1 MKKSVLVIGAGFS
14 GLAAAR
20 ELQARGHE
28 VVVLEGRERIGGRIW
43 TSTQWPDLPLDL
55 GASWIHGVK
64 GNPLTTLANSLT
76 ARQVTTSYAKSITYS
91 AKGKPLTKKEE
102 AQLEALRKQLRK
114 AIGKAQDEDKD
125 RSLRQ
130 VADQVLKKETEGS
143 PITPRLLNF
152 LLSSEFE
159 QEYAGSANELSAHW
173 HDSAKAFP
181 GDDALFTEGYH
192 TLTKHLAQGL
202 TIRLGH
208 VVQEIDWSQAPVRV
222 ATSHGELTADQ
233 VLVTLPLG
241 VLKAGRVRFTPALP
255 KAKQQAITGLGMGVL
270 NKCYLRFSKAFWPS
284 DIDWLEYISPKPGE
298 WTEWVSFQR
307 TLRQPVLLG
316 FNAATQGRAI
326 ESCTDSQIVAS
337 AMTTLRT
344 IYGKG
349 IPEPVDYQITR
360 WASDPFALGSYSFQ
374 PVGSRPSLRKELA
387 RPLNGKLFFAGEATE
402 QNYFSTAHGAY
413 LSGLR
418 AAKEIV

>member
-1 MKKSVLVIGAGFS
+1 MKRRVFVIGAGLS

-20 ELQARGHE
+20 ELQAKGHE

-64 GNPLTTLANSLT
+64 GNPLTTLADSLSARRVQTHYDRNFTYNSD
-76 ARQVTTSYAKSITYS
+76 
-91 AKGKPLTKKEE
+91 GKPLTEKE
-102 AQLEALRKQLRK
+102 ATHLEALRKQLHK
-114 AIGKAQDEDKD
+114 AIGVAQDEESD

-173 HDSAKAFP
+173 HDSAKAFS
-181 GDDALFTEGYH
+181 GDDALFTKGYH

-202 TIRLGH
+202 RIRLGH
-208 VVQEIDWSQAPVRV
+208 VVQEIDWSQSPVRV
-222 ATSHGELTADQ
+222 VTSQGELTADQ

-241 VLKAGRVRFTPALP
+241 VLKAGRVRFAPTLP
-255 KAKQQAITGLGMGVL
+255 KAKQQAIAGLGMGVL
-270 NKCYLRFSKAFWPS
+270 NKCYLRFSKVFWP
-284 DIDWLEYISPKPGE
+284 DNMDWLEYISPKPGE

-307 TLRQPVLLG
+307 TLKQPVLLG
-316 FNAATQGRAI
+316 FNAATQGKAM
-326 ESCTDSQIVAS
+326 ESWTDSQIVAS

-344 IYGKG
+344 IYGKD
-349 IPEPVDYQITR
+349 IPEPIDYQITR
-360 WASDPFALGSYSFQ
+360 WASDPFAYGSYSFQ
-374 PVGSRPSLRKELA
+374 AVGSRPGLRKELA
-387 RPLNGKLFFAGEATE
+387 RPLSNKLFFAGEATE
-402 QNYFSTAHGAY
+402 QDYFSTAHGAY

-418 AAKEIV
+418 AAKGMA

>member
-1 MKKSVLVIGAGFS
+1 MKRRVLVIGAGLS

-20 ELQARGHE
+20 ELQAKGHE

-64 GNPLTTLANSLT
+64 GNPLTTLADSLSARRVQTHYDRNLTYNSD
-76 ARQVTTSYAKSITYS
+76 
-91 AKGKPLTKKEE
+91 GKPLTKKEE
-102 AQLEALRKQLRK
+102 TRLEALRKQLRK
-114 AIGKAQDEDKD
+114 AIGKAQDEEND

-143 PITPRLLNF
+143 PVTPRLLNF

-208 VVQEIDWSQAPVRV
+208 VVQEIDWSQSPVRV
-222 ATSHGELTADQ
+222 VTSQGELTADQ

-241 VLKAGRVRFTPALP
+241 ALKAGRVRFAPALP
-255 KAKQQAITGLGMGVL
+255 KAKLQAIAGLGMGVL
-270 NKCYLRFSKAFWPS
+270 NKCYLRFSKVFWP
-284 DIDWLEYISPKPGE
+284 DDVDWLEYIAPKPGE

-307 TLRQPVLLG
+307 TLKQPVLLG
-316 FNAATQGRAI
+316 FNAATQGKAM
-326 ESCTDSQIVAS
+326 ESWTDSQIVAS
-337 AMTTLRT
+337 AMATLQT

-349 IPEPVDYQITR
+349 IPEP
-360 WASDPFALGSYSFQ
+360 
-374 PVGSRPSLRKELA
+374 
-387 RPLNGKLFFAGEATE
+387 
-402 QNYFSTAHGAY
+402 
-413 LSGLR
+413 
-418 AAKEIV
+418 